1 MNPFAV
7 LGLEPRMDLPV
18 ADLEQAYLSLSR
30 ETHPDANPGVTA
42 EEQVQILS
50 RSADIND
57 AYKVLKDPWRRARAI
72 LQLRQPGIM
81 DQTKHLDPA
90 FLMDAMEQAEAVARC
105 DAADRPALLARLDAR
120 VQECLAQI
128 TAAIDQDHDREAAV
142 LLHQARYHQKAHQD
156 LKAPEEGE
164 SL

>member
-7 LGLEPRMDLPV
+7 LGLEPRMDLSPEE
-18 ADLEQAYLSLSR
+18 LEQTYLSLSR
-30 ETHPDANPGVTA
+30 ETHPDAHPGATS

-72 LQLRQPGIM
+72 LELRQPGIM
-81 DQTKHLDPA
+81 DETKQLEPA
-90 FLMDAMEQAEAVARC
+90 FLMEAMEQAENVASC
-105 DAADRPALLARLDAR
+105 KAGDHPTLLAHLEAQVD
-120 VQECLAQI
+120 QCLAQI
-128 TAAIDQDHDREAAV
+128 TTAIHQGHHRTAAV
-142 LLHQARYHQKAHQD
+142 LLHQARYHRKAHHD
-156 LKAPEEGE
+156 LEEGV